1 MATKLGE
8 YEYSVDNVLGQ
19 GQFGIVYLGTH
30 SQVSNVLDASVFS
43 SIFRANENNF
53 NYIFIFSHLRSNLHK
68 SF

>member
-30 SQVSNVLDASVFS
+30 SQVSNALDA
-43 SIFRANENNF
+43 
-53 NYIFIFSHLRSNLHK
+53 
-68 SF
+68 